1 MPLTTLKDDID
12 DEDRRASVHATPATT
27 TLTSLPTKLKQR
39 LIMSDELH
47 DYSEIYTPS
56 NEDGGK
62 VRPWTEETTEG
73 TTASTTS
80 VSVGSSRSGG
90 GRAGSGDSGPIVSV
104 HPPPPPP
111 PVHRYPSWEDRIY
124 RIANEGMNA
133 SSDDVAFGDSRN
145 NNGESRLSA
154 SFGAGFGEDI
164 SVPVYAT
171 IKGVS
176 QFLLIFN

>member
-1 MPLTTLKDDID
+1 MPDLNDACMTHNNFNL
-12 DEDRRASVHATPATT
+12 S
-27 TLTSLPTKLKQR
+27 
-39 LIMSDELH
+39 
-47 DYSEIYTPS
+47 
-56 NEDGGK
+56 
-62 VRPWTEETTEG
+62 EG

-90 GRAGSGDSGPIVSV
+90 GRAGSGDSGPTVSV
-104 HPPPPPP
+104 HPPPPP

-133 SSDDVAFGDSRN
+133 STEEVAFGAGSDSRN
-145 NNGESRLSA
+145 NNSESRLSA
-154 SFGAGFGEDI
+154 NFGGGFGEDI

-176 QFLLIFN
+176 LNFRIKSGSYSFLCYRMSILSQFSKSSLM